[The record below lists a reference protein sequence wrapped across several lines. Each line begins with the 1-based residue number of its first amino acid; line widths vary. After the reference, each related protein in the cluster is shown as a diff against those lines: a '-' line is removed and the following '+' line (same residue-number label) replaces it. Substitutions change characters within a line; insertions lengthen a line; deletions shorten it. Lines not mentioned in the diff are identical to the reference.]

1 MAEQAQVI
9 SDADMYNETLNV
21 MQAELENLNEERPEE
36 ELDVKAESE
45 PQPEPEPIDE
55 SKAATDTPTY
65 QEAEAAQE
73 DTRSGDD
80 SKEEPAE
87 AISASEGTKERTDLE
102 PEDAEVY
109 GNLKPKAQE
118 RFEHWI
124 NKAKELEV
132 QTTALASS
140 KELHKYITDSG
151 TNPDQLQ
158 WAIETFR
165 NLNSGNYEQAQRA
178 LQSLDQF
185 ADQIGE
191 ALGVN
196 KTENEDSSYN
206 DFEDLKGAVE
216 NLEISEEWANKLAT
230 QRISAHSQDQA
241 KETFNQAQAQQMQAQ
256 QQLENGKDQAY
267 KDIDDW
273 EQSIAAQDADYNS
286 TKKEIMM
293 EIGRELAS
301 SNIPPENWLPNLQ
314 QQYNV
319 LTRGM
324 SAASAGNSKASK
336 SSGPLAPGRTS
347 GGSGNPL
354 ELGQAEVTP
363 EFLQAHLDRM
373 RS

>member
-45 PQPEPEPIDE
+45 PQPESEPIKE
-55 SKAATDTPTY
+55 SKADTDTPTY

-165 NLNSGNYEQAQRA
+165 NLNSGR
-178 LQSLDQF
+178 L
-185 ADQIGE
+185 
-191 ALGVN
+191 
-196 KTENEDSSYN
+196 
-206 DFEDLKGAVE
+206 
-216 NLEISEEWANKLAT
+216 
-230 QRISAHSQDQA
+230 
-241 KETFNQAQAQQMQAQ
+241 
-256 QQLENGKDQAY
+256 LEN
-267 KDIDDW
+267 
-273 EQSIAAQDADYNS
+273 
-286 TKKEIMM
+286 TF
-293 EIGRELAS
+293 
-301 SNIPPENWLPNLQ
+301 
-314 QQYNV
+314 
-319 LTRGM
+319 
-324 SAASAGNSKASK
+324 
-336 SSGPLAPGRTS
+336 TS
-347 GGSGNPL
+347 GVKIDIIRIENRKYQFLYAEGNDC
-354 ELGQAEVTP
+354 
-363 EFLQAHLDRM
+363 HLMNLDDN
-373 RS
+373 S